1 MTNNLDFNNKLSE
14 LANEAYEFAKQKNF
28 NFDTIHN
35 GDVDAFRH
43 LYSSAML
50 TIEYGKF
57 ADAFFGDLY
66 ELANKNPS
74 KEKIMDFYNNQ
85 VGQEIG
91 EKLSKNIKSLKFNN
105 NDELKTYIAYEVEQA
120 IKNKKAITSLS
131 DKRIIKT
138 LENMPDHPLRI
149 YTREEIDK
157 MTTSDFSKNEK
168 NIFKQLK
175 NYGIPRY
182 IEAEEKVKSGD
193 FIYVNSYI
201 RDDGTEVSG
210 YYRRK

>member
-14 LANEAYEFAKQKNF
+14 LANEAYKFAKQKNF

-57 ADAFFGDLY
+57 ADSFFGDLY

-157 MTTSDFSKNEK
+157 MSTSEFSKNEK

-175 NYGIPRY
+175 NYGIPRN
-182 IEAEEKVKSGD
+182 IEAEEKVKTGD
-193 FIYVNSYI
+193 LIYVNSYT

>member
-1 MTNNLDFNNKLSE
+1 MTNSLDFNNKLSE
-14 LANEAYEFAKQKNF
+14 LANEAYKFAKQKKF

-57 ADAFFGDLY
+57 ADTFFGDLY
-66 ELANKNPS
+66 EIANKNPS

-91 EKLSKNIKSLKFNN
+91 ENISKNIKSLKFKNKY
-105 NDELKTYIAYEVEQA
+105 ELKKYIAYEVEQA

-131 DKRIIKT
+131 DKRITNT

-157 MTTSDFSKNEK
+157 MTTSEFSKNEK

-175 NYGIPRY
+175 NYGIPKN
-182 IEAEEKVKSGD
+182 IEAEERVKTGD
-193 FIYVNSYI
+193 LIYVNSYT
-201 RDDGTEVSG
+201 RDDGTEVNG
-210 YYRRK
+210 YYRHK